1 MYALL
6 LLSAHFTTDYVPFSQ
21 TIINIMK
28 HENMADL
35 ELKDMM
41 SLFKGKNYQ
50 GKWTAR
56 DPNQHK
62 VLTHDEGRFTFSIDK
77 KPNN

>member
-1 MYALL
+1 
-6 LLSAHFTTDYVPFSQ
+6 
-21 TIINIMK
+21 MK
-28 HENMADL
+28 HENMTDL
-35 ELKDMM
+35 ELKHMM
-41 SLFKGKNYQ
+41 NLFKGKNYQ